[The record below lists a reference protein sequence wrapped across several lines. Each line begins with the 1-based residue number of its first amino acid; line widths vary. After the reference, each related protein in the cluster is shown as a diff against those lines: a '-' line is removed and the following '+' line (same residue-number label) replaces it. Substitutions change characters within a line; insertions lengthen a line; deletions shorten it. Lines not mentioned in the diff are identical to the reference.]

1 MECDRYETLSEIARI
16 AGEHADD
23 PPRSIK
29 EALRFLAGALSLDE
43 LSFSFFD
50 PRLKIF
56 TRTIRS
62 SGPDLFL
69 PAAGMAVAPPAGAA
83 LRKERPE
90 LAGDELHLPV
100 GTSRRPCGVLTL
112 RPAPR
117 APLSDENRR
126 FLRAVCDLMA
136 SFARSALVADND
148 RRRLQQLSLLSE
160 LGRELN
166 RANTL
171 RSVLQ
176 AAIGTIFRHAG
187 VACIILRPLFGGTV
201 MGRAQV
207 RVAPAWQPQRAL
219 FLALEEEQ
227 AHRALAGK
235 APLFRQGLGRV
246 PAERTTLPQAMVTVP
261 LFFQACPRGTLTLFG
276 SDLNGVL
283 PLRADSEAKR
293 FFAAIGSQIEHALQR
308 VTTLERL
315 GELSAEND
323 RKLREATLLFRIA
336 RAMHSTLR
344 LNELMHL
351 ILSAATVPSGGGF
364 ERAMLFMLN
373 ERSGILQGMLCV
385 TRETAS
391 LVLPAEEG
399 TLAWE
404 RPVVN
409 AQALEAQRQC
419 PCCRQV
425 MQQRLPLQE
434 ENALARA
441 ARMRRVV
448 FVSRPDAEPPSAVAL
463 AQDLQLSPYACAPLY
478 GRDRPLGVLVVDNPQ
493 SREEIS
499 ADRLRFLE
507 LFANLAGAA
516 MENSML
522 LNRLETAHQDLRE
535 TQERL
540 IQGEKM
546 AVLGEMAASVA
557 HELRNPLV
565 AIGGFAKRLSRIAA
579 GIREQEY
586 AAIIAR
592 EVQRME
598 EMLSNVLDFSKKQM
612 LCFAEC
618 HILRVIEEALALELD
633 ALSRGSVRLVTEIA
647 QSLPAIQGD
656 EQKLRQVMINLIANA
671 RQAMPAGGGLTV
683 RAYSTRLRGD
693 EAVTVEVEDTGGGI
707 PADILRNIFNPF
719 FTTKEG
725 GTGLGLSISHRI
737 VEQHRGRIE
746 VKNRAKGAVF
756 ILRLPVHAGN
766 APLRVVDK

>member
-1 MECDRYETLSEIARI
+1 MECDHYEALSETARI
-16 AGEHADD
+16 AGEYADD
-23 PPRSIK
+23 PPRSLK

-50 PRLKIF
+50 PRLKTF

-69 PAAGMAVAPPAGAA
+69 PTSGETAELPARAA
-83 LRKERPE
+83 LKKQRPV
-90 LAGDELHLPV
+90 LTGDELHLPV
-100 GTSRRPCGVLTL
+100 GTGRRPCGVLTL
-112 RPAPR
+112 RPAPL
-117 APLSDENRR
+117 APLAEERRR
-126 FLRAVCDLMA
+126 FLRAVCDLLA
-136 SFARSALVADND
+136 SFARSALAADNE
-148 RRRLQQLSLLSE
+148 RRRQQQLTLLSE

-176 AAIGTIFRHAG
+176 AAIGTIFRHTEM
-187 VACIILRPLFGGTV
+187 ACVILRPLLGGALP
-201 MGRAQV
+201 GRAQV
-207 RVAPAWQPQRAL
+207 RTAPAWQPQRAL
-219 FLALEEEQ
+219 FLAMEEAQ
-227 AHRALAGK
+227 AQRALAGK
-235 APLFRQGLGRV
+235 APLFRQELDRI
-246 PAERTTLPQAMVTVP
+246 PAELTTLSQAMVTVP
-261 LFFQACPRGTLTLFG
+261 LFSQDCPRGTLTLFG
-276 SDLNGVL
+276 SDLGGVL
-283 PLRADSEAKR
+283 PLRPGSEAKR
-293 FFAAIGSQIEHALQR
+293 FLTAIGSQIAQAIER
-308 VTTLERL
+308 VTTLERV

-336 RAMHSTLR
+336 RAMHSTVR

-351 ILSAATVPSGGGF
+351 ILSAAALPGGGGF

-391 LVLPAEEG
+391 LVLPVAEEP
-399 TLAWE
+399 LAWE

-409 AQALEAQRQC
+409 AQALEVQRQC

-448 FVSRPDAEPPSAVAL
+448 FVSRPDAEPSSAVAL

-493 SREEIS
+493 SREEITD
-499 ADRLRFLE
+499 DRLRFLE
-507 LFANLAGAA
+507 IFANLAGAA

-565 AIGGFAKRLSRIAA
+565 AIGGFAQRLNRIAA
-579 GIREQEY
+579 GAREQEY
-586 AAIIAR
+586 GAIIAR
-592 EVQRME
+592 EVRRME
-598 EMLSNVLDFSKKQM
+598 EMLANVLDFSKKQM

-618 HILRVIEEALALELD
+618 HIQRVIEEALALELD
-633 ALSRGSVRLVTEIA
+633 ALLRGSVRLVTEIA
-647 QSLPAIQGD
+647 ESLPVIQGD

-671 RQAMPAGGGLTV
+671 RQAMPAGGGMTV
-683 RAYSTRLRGD
+683 RAYTSILRGD
-693 EAVTVEVEDTGGGI
+693 AAVSVEVEDTGGGI
-707 PADILRNIFNPF
+707 PAEILRNIFNPF

-737 VEQHRGRIE
+737 IEQHRGRIE

-756 ILRLPVHAGN
+756 ILRLPVRAGD
-766 APLRVVDK
+766 APFR

>member
-1 MECDRYETLSEIARI
+1 MECTHYEVLSEVARI
-16 AGEHADD
+16 VGESAGD

-29 EALRFLAGALSLDE
+29 EVLRFLAGAMPFEE
-43 LSFSFFD
+43 LSFRLFD
-50 PRLKIF
+50 PRLKNF
-56 TRTIRS
+56 TRLISS

-69 PAAGMAVAPPAGAA
+69 PAFSKAAGTPAGVA
-83 LRKERPE
+83 LKQWRAER
-90 LAGDELHLPV
+90 AGSELHLPV
-100 GTSRRPCGVLTL
+100 GTGRHPCGVLTL
-112 RPAPR
+112 RPALLPEE
-117 APLSDENRR
+117 SRR
-126 FLRAVCDLMA
+126 FLRTVCDQLA
-136 SFARSALVADND
+136 SLARFTLVADNE
-148 RRRLQQLSLLSE
+148 RRRMQQLSLLSE

-166 RANTL
+166 RANSL
-171 RSVLQ
+171 HEVQQ
-176 AAIGTIFRHAG
+176 AAIRTLHRQSK
-187 VACIILRPLFGGTV
+187 VACVILRPLLGGTV
-201 MGRAQV
+201 LGRCRMRLV
-207 RVAPAWQPQRAL
+207 PSCRPLRARL
-219 FLALEEEQ
+219 LKLEAEQ
-227 AHRALAGK
+227 SPRALAGK
-235 APLFRQGLGRV
+235 SPLFRQGSGRS
-246 PAERTTLPQAMVTVP
+246 PGELPTFPRAMVTVP
-261 LFFQACPRGTLTLFG
+261 LYFQDCPRGILTLFVG
-276 SDLNGVL
+276 DAEDVL
-283 PLRADSEAKR
+283 PLRWDSEAKR
-293 FFAAIGSQIEHALQR
+293 FFAAIGSQLGHALER
-308 VTTLERL
+308 VTALERL

-323 RKLREATLLFRIA
+323 CKLREATLLFRIA

-351 ILSAATVPSGGGF
+351 ILSAATVSGGGGF
-364 ERAMLFMLN
+364 ERAMLFMIN

-409 AQALEAQRQC
+409 AQAQEVQHRH

-425 MQQRLPLQE
+425 MQQRLPLLE

-441 ARMRRVV
+441 ARMGRVV
-448 FVSRPDAEPPSAVAL
+448 FVSRPDAEPPAAAAFVQS
-463 AQDLQLSPYACAPLY
+463 LQLAPFACAPLY

-499 ADRLRFLE
+499 PDRLRFLE

-522 LNRLETAHQDLRE
+522 MNRLETAHQDLRE

-565 AIGGFAKRLSRIAA
+565 AIGGFAQRLNRVAA
-579 GIREQEY
+579 GAREQEY

-598 EMLSNVLDFSKKQM
+598 AMLSNILEFSKKEM
-612 LCFAEC
+612 LCFGEC
-618 HILRVIEEALALELD
+618 HVPRVIEEALTLEYD
-633 ALSRGSVRLVTEIA
+633 ALSRGAVRLVTEIA
-647 QSLPAIQGD
+647 EGLPAIQGD

-671 RQAMPAGGGLTV
+671 RQAMSAGGVLTV
-683 RAYSTRLRGD
+683 RAHPSMLRGD
-693 EAVTVEVEDTGGGI
+693 VAVTVEVEDTGGGI

-725 GTGLGLSISHRI
+725 GTGLGLPISHRI

-756 ILRLPVHAGN
+756 ILRLPVRVGD
-766 APLRVVDK
+766 APLR

>member
-1 MECDRYETLSEIARI
+1 MECDHYEALSEIARI
-16 AGEHADD
+16 AGEYADD
-23 PPRSIK
+23 PPRGIK

-43 LSFSFFD
+43 LSFSLFD

-56 TRTIRS
+56 TRTISS

-69 PAAGMAVAPPAGAA
+69 NCAIKAAGIPAGTA
-83 LRKERPE
+83 LQGE
-90 LAGDELHLPV
+90 LTDGELHLPV
-100 GTSRRPCGVLTL
+100 GIGRGPRGVLTL
-112 RPAPR
+112 RPATLV
-117 APLSDENRR
+117 PLSEENRR
-126 FLRAVCDLMA
+126 FLRAACNQLA
-136 SFARSALVADND
+136 SLAQSVVVAHNE
-148 RRRLQQLSLLSE
+148 RRRMQQLALLSE

-166 RANTL
+166 RAGTL

-176 AAIGTIFRHAG
+176 AAISTIRRHSD
-187 VACIILRPLFGGTV
+187 VACIILRPLLGGAV
-201 MGRAQV
+201 LGRGKV
-207 RVAPAWQPQRAL
+207 RTAPGWQPLRAL
-219 FLALEEEQ
+219 FLELEEEQ
-227 AHRALAGK
+227 AHRALAGRD
-235 APLFRQGLGRV
+235 PLFRHGLGRV
-246 PAERTTLPQAMVTVP
+246 PTELPTLPQAMVTVP
-261 LFFQACPRGTLTLFG
+261 LFFQDCPRGSLTLFG
-276 SDLNGVL
+276 SDLDEVL
-283 PLRADSEAKR
+283 PLRSDSEAKR
-293 FFAAIGSQIEHALQR
+293 FFEAIGSQIGHALER

-315 GELSAEND
+315 GELSVEND

-351 ILSAATVPSGGGF
+351 ILSAAVVPGGGGF

-391 LVLPAEEG
+391 LVLPVEEG
-399 TLAWE
+399 ALAWE

-409 AQALEAQRQC
+409 AQAQEIQRQH

-434 ENALARA
+434 DNALARA
-441 ARMRRVV
+441 ARRGRVV
-448 FVSRPDAEPPSAVAL
+448 FVSRPDDEPPSAVAL

-478 GRDRPLGVLVVDNPQ
+478 GRDRSLGVLVVDNPQ

-499 ADRLRFLE
+499 ADRLRFLD

-565 AIGGFAKRLSRIAA
+565 AIGGFAQRLNRIAA
-579 GIREQEY
+579 GAREQEY

-598 EMLSNVLDFSKKQM
+598 AMLSNILEFSKKEM
-612 LCFAEC
+612 LCFGEC
-618 HILRVIEEALALELD
+618 HVPRVIEEALTLEYD
-633 ALSRGSVRLVTEIA
+633 ALLRGSVRLVTEIA
-647 QSLPAIQGD
+647 ESLPVIQGD

-671 RQAMPAGGGLTV
+671 RQAMSAGGVLTV
-683 RAYSTRLRGD
+683 RAHSSILRGD
-693 EAVTVEVEDTGGGI
+693 AAVTVEVEDTGGGI

-725 GTGLGLSISHRI
+725 GTGLGLPISHRI
-737 VEQHRGRIE
+737 IEQHRGRIE

-756 ILRLPVHAGN
+756 ILRLPVRVGD
-766 APLRVVDK
+766 APLR

>member
-1 MECDRYETLSEIARI
+1 MECNHYEVLSEITRI
-16 AGEHADD
+16 AGESAGE

-29 EALRFLAGALSLDE
+29 EVLRFLAGALSFDE
-43 LSFSFFD
+43 LSLSLFD
-50 PRLKIF
+50 PRLEIF
-56 TRTIRS
+56 NRTISS

-69 PAAGMAVAPPAGAA
+69 PCAIKAAGTPAGAA
-83 LRKERPE
+83 LKQQRAE

-100 GTSRRPCGVLTL
+100 GPSRRPCGVLTL
-112 RPAPR
+112 RPAPL
-117 APLSDENRR
+117 APLAEENRR
-126 FLRAVCDLMA
+126 FLRSVCDLLA
-136 SFARSALVADND
+136 SFALSALVADKE

-166 RANTL
+166 RASTL

-176 AAIGTIFRHAG
+176 AAIGTIFRHTE
-187 VACIILRPLFGGTV
+187 VACVILRPLFGGTV
-201 MGRAQV
+201 LGRAQV
-207 RVAPAWQPQRAL
+207 RTAPGWQPQRPH
-219 FLALEEEQ
+219 FLELEEEQ
-227 AHRALAGK
+227 TPRALAGK
-235 APLFRQGLGRV
+235 YPLFRQGLDRV
-246 PAERTTLPQAMVTVP
+246 PAELPTIPQSMVTVP
-261 LFFQACPRGTLTLFG
+261 LFFQDCPRGTLTLFG
-276 SDLNGVL
+276 SDLDEVL
-283 PLRADSEAKR
+283 PLRPDSETKR
-293 FFAAIGSQIEHALQR
+293 FFAAIGSQIGHALER

-351 ILSAATVPSGGGF
+351 ILSAAAVPGGGGF

-409 AQALEAQRQC
+409 AQAQEVQRQH
-419 PCCRQV
+419 PSCRLV

-441 ARMRRVV
+441 ARMGRVV

-522 LNRLETAHQDLRE
+522 LNRLEAAHQDLRE

-565 AIGGFAKRLSRIAA
+565 AIGGFAKRLNRLAA
-579 GIREQEY
+579 GAREQEY
-586 AAIIAR
+586 AGIIAR

-598 EMLSNVLDFSKKQM
+598 EMLSNILDFSKKQM
-612 LCFAEC
+612 LCFAGC
-618 HILRVIEEALALELD
+618 HIPRVIEEALALELD
-633 ALSRGSVRLVTEIA
+633 ALLRGSVRLVTEIA
-647 QSLPAIQGD
+647 ESLPVIQGD

-671 RQAMPAGGGLTV
+671 RQAMPAGGVLTV
-683 RAYSTRLRGD
+683 RAYRTILRGD

-707 PADILRNIFNPF
+707 SADILRNIFNPF

-737 VEQHRGRIE
+737 VEQHRGQIE

-756 ILRLPVHAGN
+756 ILRLPVRVGD
-766 APLRVVDK
+766 APLRAPLR